1 MEVKAHIQKLLDQ
14 GVIKPSH
21 SPYASPIVLARKKD
35 GSLRMCIDYRRL
47 NAKTC
52 RDSFP
57 LPRIEEALDSL
68 KGAKYFSTLD
78 LASGYNQIAVDEAD
92 KHKTAFIT
100 PFGLFQYERLPFGMS
115 GAPATFQRFMQRLF
129 SEKLFEILLI
139 YLDDLLVFSE
149 TFEEHLQHLDYV
161 LTTIEKHGLKLKPS
175 KCQLFRDEVPYLG
188 HIISAE
194 GVGTDPEKVKAVEE
208 WPTPVTV
215 KQLQAFL
222 GLAGYYR
229 RYIERFAQI
238 AAPLY
243 NAMHAETLTQ
253 QGKKTVAR
261 KLVLTA
267 DCEKAFNTLKK
278 RLTSAPVLTFAD
290 FTKPFILH
298 VDASNEGLGAV
309 LSQEVDQKLR
319 VIAYARR
326 RLKPT
331 EKNMQNYSSRKL
343 ELLALKWSVTEKFKD
358 YLLGSKFT
366 VFTDNN
372 PLTHLDNAKL
382 GAVEQRWV
390 ADLAPFDFELK
401 FRRGRDNGNADALS
415 RMSGGEV
422 QAAVDEVIH
431 TTRLPLHVQEVLTA
445 ANVSAYVYSQVLNLS
460 GESPMD
466 NQKLQ
471 DLQKSDLLRQ

>member
-1 MEVKAHIQKLLDQ
+1 
-14 GVIKPSH
+14 
-21 SPYASPIVLARKKD
+21 
-35 GSLRMCIDYRRL
+35 MCLDYRRL

-52 RDSFP
+52 RDPFP

-78 LASGYNQIAVDEAD
+78 LASGYNQIAVVEAD

-139 YLDDLLVFSE
+139 YLDDLLVF
-149 TFEEHLQHLDYV
+149 YV
-161 LTTIEKHGLKLKPS
+161 LTTFEKHGLKLKPS

-194 GVGTDPEKVKAVEE
+194 GVATDPEKVKAVEE

-253 QGKKTVAR
+253 
-261 KLVLTA
+261 
-267 DCEKAFNTLKK
+267 
-278 RLTSAPVLTFAD
+278 
-290 FTKPFILH
+290 
-298 VDASNEGLGAV
+298 
-309 LSQEVDQKLR
+309 
-319 VIAYARR
+319 
-326 RLKPT
+326 
-331 EKNMQNYSSRKL
+331 
-343 ELLALKWSVTEKFKD
+343 
-358 YLLGSKFT
+358 
-366 VFTDNN
+366 
-372 PLTHLDNAKL
+372 
-382 GAVEQRWV
+382 
-390 ADLAPFDFELK
+390 
-401 FRRGRDNGNADALS
+401 
-415 RMSGGEV
+415 
-422 QAAVDEVIH
+422 
-431 TTRLPLHVQEVLTA
+431 
-445 ANVSAYVYSQVLNLS
+445 
-460 GESPMD
+460 
-466 NQKLQ
+466 
-471 DLQKSDLLRQ
+471 